1 MTAKIDET
9 PWGREYERT
18 ATESIVGLMNHQNEC
33 PKGVSPFNQSSSGIR
48 FEAHVN
54 KSHANLPTFDAT
66 PEDGSGIE
74 SCDPEEQF
82 VITGTGA
89 KEPVDFRKII
99 DKVEQF
105 SKGLNVQPHLV
116 SQGVISAFKPGCT
129 THHLRIEAVK
139 AAHNFPTHN
148 GDYKKLACRLLLD
161 DMYRGTPHKFSEAM
175 DKLHEWGT
183 LNDEYWG
190 FVNEN
195 RDALD
200 GIVDISKDHKFNF
213 MGLSTMS
220 QIYML
225 KVRVVDLF

>member
-1 MTAKIDET
+1 MTAKIDGI
-9 PWGREYERT
+9 PWGKGYEQI
-18 ATESIVGLMNHQNEC
+18 ATEVIADLTKRQNEC
-33 PKGVSPFNQSSSGIR
+33 QKGVSPLNQSSSDIR
-48 FEAHVN
+48 FEARVN
-54 KSHANLPTFDAT
+54 KLHGGLPTFDVL
-66 PEDGSGIE
+66 PEDGGSDIE

-99 DKVEQF
+99 NKVEQF

-148 GDYKKLACRLLLD
+148 GDYKRLACRLLLD
-161 DMYRGTPHKFSEAM
+161 DMYRRTPHTFSDAM
-175 DKLHEWGT
+175 GRLYYWGT

-195 RDALD
+195 RDDLD
-200 GIVDISKDHKFNF
+200 KIIDISKDHKFNF

-225 KVRVVDLF
+225 KVYSAYF